1 MVKVPLRAGPLFEA
15 TENVTLPLPLPLA
28 GDVTVIHDALLVAVH
43 PHPPEAVTVTEV
55 FVEPAAA
62 VENVVGLTPDEHAA
76 AWDTVTVCPATVS
89 VPLRAAP
96 VFAAALKPTEPSP
109 VPPAP
114 VVMDSHVALLTAVQT
129 QPVCVSMAIGVA
141 APPAEVTDV
150 VSGVTAY
157 EHAALPAA

>member
-1 MVKVPLRAGPLFEA
+1 M
-15 TENVTLPLPLPLA
+15 PLA

-43 PHPPEAVTVTEV
+43 PHPPDAVTVTEV
-55 FVEPAAA
+55 LVEPAAA
-62 VENVVGLTPDEHAA
+62 VENVVGLTVGEHDAA

-109 VPPAP
+109 VPLAPA
-114 VVMDSHVALLTAVQT
+114 VMDSHVALLTAVQT

-141 APPAEVTDV
+141 APPAAVTDV